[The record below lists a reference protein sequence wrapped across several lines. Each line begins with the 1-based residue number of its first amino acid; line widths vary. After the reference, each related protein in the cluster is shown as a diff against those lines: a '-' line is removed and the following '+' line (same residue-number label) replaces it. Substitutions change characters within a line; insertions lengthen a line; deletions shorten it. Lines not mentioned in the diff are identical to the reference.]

1 MDHIQ
6 EKIGFREQETTM
18 FYLEYTGDIKMLNP
32 IDEEINVI
40 RFIEKAKVLEVLSH
54 EDTRNFFTNYFI
66 T

>member
-1 MDHIQ
+1 
-6 EKIGFREQETTM
+6 M